1 MRKSPR
7 VGITHGDINGI
18 AGEIILKLTE
28 EEGLSEIFTPV
39 IFSTTSDIQRWAQAL
54 GMNPPT
60 GNTIKNSRDI
70 IDGRVNWV
78 NCSDVAHNISIGN
91 RTEEARQAEESAL
104 RKALDA
110 WNYENI
116 DLIVSTPGQIGS
128 SVEIGSLSS
137 FDTPEEVVPM
147 TLLIDGTS
155 RFIQLPAAA
164 SEEENADL
172 LRHRIQEIHNAL
184 RADFRLVRPRIAVI
198 TPDASPLATPLP
210 YVKEGE
216 TDPNVITPMRQAVLE
231 LQAEGHTLIGPLP
244 MQQVFEQEQY
254 AHYDACIVIASQESF
269 DTAVEKVL
277 SENAVYSTIGL
288 PFVHTYPKQEIYL
301 NAGKNCTSPDQLR
314 NAIYTG
320 IDICRARED
329 YYRYTHRPLE
339 KQWVPRGKDDF
350 KLDLTKEDPT
360 T

>member
-18 AGEIILKLTE
+18 AGEIILKLSE

-39 IFSTTSDIQRWAQAL
+39 IYSTTSDMQRWAQAL

-60 GNTIKNSRDI
+60 GNIIKHSRDI

-78 NCSDVAHNISIGN
+78 NCSDTAHNISIGN
-91 RTEEARQAEESAL
+91 RTEEARQAEEAGI

-110 WNYENI
+110 WNHEDI

-128 SVEIGSLSS
+128 SIEVGNLSS

-147 TLLIDGTS
+147 AMLIDGTS
-155 RFIQLPAAA
+155 RFILLPTAT
-164 SEEENADL
+164 SEEENANL
-172 LRHRIQEIHNAL
+172 LRHRIQEIHDAL
-184 RADFRLVRPRIAVI
+184 RSDFRLVRPRIAVV
-198 TPDASPLATPLP
+198 TPNATPLATPLP

-216 TDPNVITPMRQAVLE
+216 TDPTVITHMRQAVLE
-231 LQAEGHTLIGPLP
+231 LQAEGLTVLGPLP
-244 MQQVFEQEQY
+244 MQQFIEQEQY
-254 AHYDACIVIASQESF
+254 THYDACVVIASQESF
-269 DTAVEKVL
+269 DAAIEKVL
-277 SENAVYSTIGL
+277 SEDAVYSTIGL
-288 PFVHTYPKQEIYL
+288 PFVHTYPKQDIYL
-301 NAGKNCTSPDQLR
+301 NAGKNCTTPDLLR
-314 NAIYTG
+314 TAVYTA

-329 YYRYTHRPLE
+329 YRRYTHRPLE